1 MSSILLSS
9 TMYPTAS
16 ACKAEKVKDEEM
28 REWRGQE
35 ELQDGGTQAP
45 KQHRGDRWA
54 AALNRRIAI
63 AVLIWD
69 RAVHGL
75 FQSPGAQLLALPAV
89 HARLTTNPSYLQ
101 VA

>member
-1 MSSILLSS
+1 
-9 TMYPTAS
+9 
-16 ACKAEKVKDEEM
+16 M

-54 AALNRRIAI
+54 AALNRRIVI
-63 AVLIWD
+63 PVLVWD

-75 FQSPGAQLLALPAV
+75 FSLLAPNSWPYQQFMQGS
-89 HARLTTNPSYLQ
+89 RPTQ
-101 VA
+101 VISR